1 MAATIY
7 DVAKRAGVSTATVSK
22 VLSNTPYVS
31 ERTRAKVLASIEELG
46 YVPSLAA
53 RGLSKARTYLLALV
67 IPYTSDYLYSD
78 PHLLELIRGIEQETK
93 AHHYNILL
101 STGDRPTRGSNA
113 EDSAVGPYQRAVR
126 SQYAD
131 GVIVVASSAFTG
143 AGPKPLTQMFPTV
156 GIGYHAVGGRHT
168 VHADDREGAAVATHH
183 LLALGHRRIGVIS
196 AVPQITALSRR
207 LEGHQQALAEA
218 GLGWDPQM
226 LAWGDFTDASGYR
239 AAEQLLALPQRPTAI
254 FAFNDRMAMGAIKR
268 CREVGLAVPADL
280 SIVGFD
286 DIPAAALFDPPLTTV
301 RQPALEMGAMAARLL
316 FDLIDGKAVDTEEL
330 VLPTELIVRA
340 SCTEACRSSG

>member
-31 ERTRAKVLASIEELG
+31 EATRAKVLEAVAELG

-53 RGLSKARTYLLALV
+53 RGLTKARTYLLALV

-93 AHHYNILL
+93 ARGYQLLL
-101 STGDRPTRGSNA
+101 STADRKMAGAQAVESAA
-113 EDSAVGPYQRAVR
+113 EPYQRAVR

-131 GVIVVASSAFTG
+131 GVIVVASSAFGET
-143 AGPKPLTQMFPTV
+143 PPPLAQQLPTV
-156 GIGYHAVGGRHT
+156 GIGYHALGGRHT
-168 VHADDREGAAVATHH
+168 VHSDDRSGAAAATRH
-183 LLALGHRRIGVIS
+183 LLALGHRRIGVIN
-196 AVPQITALSRR
+196 AVPQITALVRR

-218 GLGWDPQM
+218 GVAWDPALM
-226 LAWGDFTDASGYR
+226 VWGDFSDASGYR
-239 AAEQLLALPQRPTAI
+239 AVEPLLALSDRPSAI
-254 FAFNDRMAMGAIKR
+254 FSFNDRMAMGAIKR
-268 CREVGLAVPADL
+268 LREAGLRVPEDVAV
-280 SIVGFD
+280 VGFD

-301 RQPALEMGAMAARLL
+301 RQPAQEMGATAARLL
-316 FDLIDGKAVDTEEL
+316 FDLIEGRAVDTEEV
-330 VLPTELIVRA
+330 VLPTELVVR
-340 SCTEACRSSG
+340 RSSGPA

>member
-31 ERTRAKVLASIEELG
+31 EATRAKVLASIEELG

-93 AHHYNILL
+93 ARHYNILL
-101 STGDRPTRGSNA
+101 STGDRPTRGSVD
-113 EDSAVGPYQRAVR
+113 DSAIGPYQRAVR
-126 SQYAD
+126 SRYAD
-131 GVIVVASSAFTG
+131 GIIVVASSAFTG
-143 AGPKPLTQMFPTV
+143 GGPKPLTQRIPAV

-168 VHADDREGAAVATHH
+168 VHADDREGAAAATRH

-196 AVPQITALSRR
+196 AVPQITALKRR

-218 GLGWDPQM
+218 GLAWEPQM
-226 LAWGDFTDASGYR
+226 LAWGDFTDGSGYR

-268 CREVGLAVPADL
+268 GREMGLAVPDDL
-280 SIVGFD
+280 SVVGFD
-286 DIPAAALFDPPLTTV
+286 DIPAAALADPPLTTV
-301 RQPALEMGAMAARLL
+301 RQPALEMGATAARLL
-316 FDLIDGKAVDTEEL
+316 FDLIDGRPVDADE
-330 VLPTELIVRA
+330 VMLPTELIVRA
-340 SCTEACRSSG
+340 SCTEARRSAG

>member
-31 ERTRAKVLASIEELG
+31 EATRAKVLQAVAELG

-53 RGLSKARTYLLALV
+53 RGLTKARTYLLALV

-93 AHHYNILL
+93 AREYQLLL
-101 STGDRPTRGSNA
+101 STADRKIAGARAVESAA
-113 EDSAVGPYQRAVR
+113 EPYHRAVR

-131 GVIVVASSAFTG
+131 GVIVVASSAFGGET
-143 AGPKPLTQMFPTV
+143 PPPLAQQLPTV
-156 GIGYHAVGGRHT
+156 GIGYHALGGRHT
-168 VHADDREGAAVATHH
+168 VHSDDRSGAAAATRH
-183 LLALGHRRIGVIS
+183 LLSLGHRRIGVIN
-196 AVPQITALSRR
+196 AVPQITALVRR
-207 LEGHQQALAEA
+207 LEGHRLALAEA
-218 GLGWDPQM
+218 GVPWDPALM
-226 LAWGDFTDASGYR
+226 VWGDFSDDSGYR
-239 AAEQLLALPQRPTAI
+239 AVETLLALPDRPSAL

-268 CREVGLAVPADL
+268 LRDAGLRVPEDVAV
-280 SIVGFD
+280 VGFD

-301 RQPALEMGAMAARLL
+301 RQPAQEMGATAARLL
-316 FDLIDGKAVDTEEL
+316 FDLIEGRPVDVEEV
-330 VLPTELIVRA
+330 VLPTELVVR
-340 SCTEACRSSG
+340 RSSSPTA

>member
-31 ERTRAKVLASIEELG
+31 ETTRAKVLASIEELG

-67 IPYTSDYLYSD
+67 IPYTADYLYSD

-101 STGDRPTRGSNA
+101 STGDRPTRDGNMD
-113 EDSAVGPYQRAVR
+113 DSAVGPYQRAVR

-131 GVIVVASSAFTG
+131 GVIVVASSAFSG
-143 AGPKPLTQMFPTV
+143 SGPKPLTQKFPTV

-168 VHADDREGAAVATHH
+168 VHADDRAGAAAATRH
-183 LLALGHRRIGVIS
+183 LLALGHQLIGVIS

-218 GLGWDPQM
+218 GLAWDPRM

-268 CREVGLAVPADL
+268 GREMGLAVPDDL
-280 SIVGFD
+280 SVVGFD

-301 RQPALEMGAMAARLL
+301 RQPALEMGATAARLL
-316 FDLIDGKAVDTEEL
+316 FDLIERRPVDAEEV
-330 VLPTELIVRA
+330 VLPTELIVRS
-340 SCTEACRSSG
+340 SCTEARRSAG

>member
-31 ERTRAKVLASIEELG
+31 EATRAKVLQAVAELG

-53 RGLSKARTYLLALV
+53 RGLTKARTYLLALV

-93 AHHYNILL
+93 AREYQLLL
-101 STGDRPTRGSNA
+101 STADRKIAGARAVESAA
-113 EDSAVGPYQRAVR
+113 EPYHRAVR

-131 GVIVVASSAFTG
+131 GVIVVASSAFGGET
-143 AGPKPLTQMFPTV
+143 PPPLAQQLPTV
-156 GIGYHAVGGRHT
+156 GIGYHALGGRHT
-168 VHADDREGAAVATHH
+168 VHSDDRSGAAAATRH
-183 LLALGHRRIGVIS
+183 LLALGHRRIGVIN
-196 AVPQITALSRR
+196 AVPQITALVRR
-207 LEGHQQALAEA
+207 LEGHRLALAEA
-218 GLGWDPQM
+218 GVPWDPALM
-226 LAWGDFTDASGYR
+226 VWGDFSDDSGYR
-239 AAEQLLALPQRPTAI
+239 AVETLLALPDRPSAL

-268 CREVGLAVPADL
+268 LRDAGLRVPEDVAV
-280 SIVGFD
+280 VGFD

-301 RQPALEMGAMAARLL
+301 RQPAQEMGATAARLL
-316 FDLIDGKAVDTEEL
+316 FDLIEGRPVDVEEV
-330 VLPTELIVRA
+330 VLPTELVVR
-340 SCTEACRSSG
+340 RSSSPTA

>member
-31 ERTRAKVLASIEELG
+31 EATRAKVLEAVAELG

-53 RGLSKARTYLLALV
+53 RGLTKARTYLLTLV

-93 AHHYNILL
+93 ARGYQLLL
-101 STGDRPTRGSNA
+101 STADRKMAGARAVESAA
-113 EDSAVGPYQRAVR
+113 EPYQRAVR

-131 GVIVVASSAFTG
+131 GVIVVASSAFGGET
-143 AGPKPLTQMFPTV
+143 PPPLAQQLPTV
-156 GIGYHAVGGRHT
+156 GIGYHALGGRHT
-168 VHADDREGAAVATHH
+168 VHSDDRSGAAAATRH
-183 LLALGHRRIGVIS
+183 LLSLGHRRLGVIN
-196 AVPQITALSRR
+196 AVPQITALVRR
-207 LEGHQQALAEA
+207 LEGHRLALAEA
-218 GLGWDPQM
+218 GVPWDPALM
-226 LAWGDFTDASGYR
+226 VWGDFSDDSGYR
-239 AAEQLLALPQRPTAI
+239 AVETLLALPDRPSAL

-268 CREVGLAVPADL
+268 LREVNLRVPEDMAV
-280 SIVGFD
+280 VGFD

-301 RQPALEMGAMAARLL
+301 RQPAQEMGATAARLL
-316 FDLIDGKAVDTEEL
+316 FDLIEGRPVDVEEV
-330 VLPTELIVRA
+330 VLPTELVVR
-340 SCTEACRSSG
+340 RSSGPTA